1 MNRSSISVTSA
12 LALGALALAA
22 IAVASPVLAS
32 PRSNNVTRV
41 PAADPSGNPS
51 TPSISVQGEGRVT
64 LVPDLVTV
72 VVGVDVHASTAAAA
86 QAGAAEKMTAV
97 ITNVKS
103 HGIADKDIA
112 TVSIALGP
120 NYDYSNNTPKLI
132 DYVASQSLQVKIH
145 KLGDA
150 GKIIDDAVGAGA
162 TTVQGISLSVDDPT
176 AAAAQA
182 RKLAVADAKARAQA
196 LADAAGVGLG
206 DVISIVETSAP
217 SPVPVAF
224 AGGAAPA
231 LDKATSQVVA
241 GTLDV
246 TIDVQVSFAI
256 D

>member
-1 MNRSSISVTSA
+1 MNRSRFSVTSA

-32 PRSNNVTRV
+32 PRSNNATKVT
-41 PAADPSGNPS
+41 AADPSGSPS

-72 VVGVDVHASTAAAA
+72 VIGVDVHASTAAAA
-86 QAGAAEKMTAV
+86 QAGAAQKMAGV
-97 ITNVKS
+97 VASVKS
-103 HGIADKDIA
+103 HGIADKDMA
-112 TVSIALGP
+112 TVNIALGP

-145 KLGDA
+145 TLGDA
-150 GKIIDDAVGAGA
+150 GKVIDDAVSAGA

-196 LADAAGVGLG
+196 LASAAGVNLG

-217 SPVPVAF
+217 SPIPVAYG
-224 AGGAAPA
+224 AGAAPA
-231 LDKATSQVVA
+231 LDKASTSVVA